1 MRDHLYEIGEVAAM
15 IKRGDG
21 LLLAGDEGLLR
32 QLPRG
37 NWIGGT
43 IPYFMNR
50 DGGVVDHKRIF
61 VNDLPFGLSCRGVRQ
76 YGESGIERVYSDL
89 PSDGFGVVIMPAT
102 SPVHLAFALGA
113 PNFDQF
119 ALRPLVGW
127 VSGVHLEDLETKAP
141 LVFDGTTGEALGD
154 KAVVMHVALPRGK
167 VAELGVL
174 NIFRTGTGP
183 AITFPSSGFSAT
195 EVEVDGKRQNFAE
208 YIKKAGLDTKLPLVA
223 DYCGTPINVSY
234 QAIDDENGQVFFYAP
249 VFAGVAY
256 RHAAPVG
263 DYVTEFTSHMP
274 KDLDQR
280 VAFSCNCILNY
291 LFAGLEGKKTGSVA
305 CPITFGEIA
314 YQLLN
319 QTLAYVTIDDV
330 KSAS

>member
-1 MRDHLYEIGEVAAM
+1 MRDHLFEIGEVAAK
-15 IKRGDG
+15 IKRGEG
-21 LLLAGDEGLLR
+21 LLLAGDEALLR

-43 IPYFMNR
+43 IPYFMSR

-61 VNDLPFGLSCRGVRQ
+61 VNELPFGLTCRGVRQ
-76 YGESGIERVYSDL
+76 YGHDTIEQVYADL
-89 PSDGFGVVIMPAT
+89 PAGGFGVIIMPAT
-102 SPVHLAFALGA
+102 SSVHLTFAVGA

-119 ALRPLVGW
+119 AVRPLVGW
-127 VSGVHLEDLETKAP
+127 ISGVHLDDLEKKAP
-141 LVFDGTTGEALGD
+141 LVFDGATGQVLTD
-154 KAVVMHVALPRGK
+154 KAVVMHVGLPRGK

-174 NIFRTGTGP
+174 NIFRSGSGP
-183 AITFPSSGFSAT
+183 TITFPATGFSAS

-208 YIKKAGLDTKLPLVA
+208 YIKKTSLDTKLPLVA

-234 QAIDDENGQVFFYAP
+234 QAVDEANGQVFFYAP
-249 VFAGVAY
+249 VFAGVPY
-256 RHAAPVG
+256 RHGAPVG
-263 DYVTEFTSHMP
+263 DYVTEFTSHLP

-280 VAFSCNCILNY
+280 VAFSCNCILNF

-330 KSAS
+330 KAA